1 MNLVVDSGNSAAK
14 VGIFDDLILKE
25 KLSFDSW
32 EDLGLFLEK
41 SSHENILVSSV
52 KADAQSVLSRA
63 LHARNKFALT
73 KDLPLPVQNRYS
85 TPASLGMDRLA
96 AVCGARQF
104 FPRHDCLVID
114 AGTCV
119 TYDFIDKAGNYLGG
133 GISPGLKMR
142 FQAVHT
148 FTAKLP
154 LVSPKA
160 GVPLIGDSTET
171 SIQSGVG
178 NGLLAEI
185 DGIIDRY
192 QKKYPG
198 LSVILCG
205 GDTGF
210 FENQTKA
217 SIFAS
222 PELVLIGLNSI
233 LIYNVNRS

>member
-1 MNLVVDSGNSAAK
+1 MNLVVDSGNSAVK
-14 VGIFDDLILKE
+14 VGIFDDLALQD

-32 EDLGLFLEK
+32 DDLGLFLEK
-41 SSHENILVSSV
+41 TSHENVLMSSV
-52 KADAQSVLSRA
+52 KTDAQAILGRA
-63 LHARNKFALT
+63 VNAKKKFALT
-73 KDLPLPVQNRYS
+73 SDLPLPIQNRYS

-96 AVCGARQF
+96 AVCGARQL
-104 FPRHDCLVID
+104 FPLHDCLVID
-114 AGTCV
+114 AGTCI
-119 TYDFIDKAGNYLGG
+119 TYDFIDKSGNYLGG

-160 GVPLIGDSTET
+160 GIPLIGDSTER
-171 SIQSGVG
+171 SIQSGIV
-178 NGLLAEI
+178 NGMLAEI
-185 DGIIDRY
+185 DGIVSRY
-192 QKKYPG
+192 QEKYPA
-198 LSVILCG
+198 LKAILCG

-233 LIYNVNRS
+233 LLYNVNRS